1 LRRPALAPQLKRD
14 PLGCNGHPMTYAFHR
29 TKIPKT
35 LAFPLKRTTLDAALE
50 AAGVADLAAVTFSTR
65 ERGDVVLRVE
75 FTGQH
80 RKGWVGAGKASLFL
94 YAVPTAERR
103 VAEDSLVRDALA
115 QVCAWL
121 RRAQDAGNAWKEA
134 DHLFEVH
141 YSGNGI
147 HTKES

>member
-1 LRRPALAPQLKRD
+1 CRGRPSGEADVCAPASRLRRAGCLRRPALAPQLKRD

-80 RKGWVGAGKASLFL
+80 RKGWVGAGK
-94 YAVPTAERR
+94 
-103 VAEDSLVRDALA
+103 
-115 QVCAWL
+115 
-121 RRAQDAGNAWKEA
+121 
-134 DHLFEVH
+134 
-141 YSGNGI
+141 
-147 HTKES
+147 